1 MENDT
6 NPINGALSTRAGCR
20 VVVAPIPVYFP
31 LGNKR
36 YFYVGDLPPSPGTG
50 VFIPNYINDGAEDGG
65 HGNTTEPEIDED
77 EGVELIGIALYNYI
91 NAGVEDGGHGNTRE
105 PEIEEDEGAH
115 LIGIELYNYINA
127 GAEDGGHGNTMDPEV
142 DEGEGEGE
150 GAHVIGIE
158 RFHLIHFNS

>member
-6 NPINGALSTRAGCR
+6 NPIDGALSTRARCR

-31 LGNKR
+31 LGNNRGWWPWKH
-36 YFYVGDLPPSPGTG
+36 
-50 VFIPNYINDGAEDGG
+50 E
-65 HGNTTEPEIDED
+65 EPEIEED
-77 EGVELIGIALYNYI
+77 EGAHLIGIELYNYI
-91 NAGVEDGGHGNTRE
+91 NAGVENGGHGNTRE

-127 GAEDGGHGNTMDPEV
+127 GAEDGGHGNTTDPEV
-142 DEGEGEGE
+142 DKGE

-158 RFHLIHFNS
+158 PFHLIHFNN

>member
-6 NPINGALSTRAGCR
+6 NPIDGALSTRARCR

-31 LGNKR
+31 LGNNR
-36 YFYVGDLPPSPGTG
+36 YFHVGDLPPSRGTG
-50 VFIPNYINDGAEDGG
+50 VFIPNYINAGAED
-65 HGNTTEPEIDED
+65 EED
-77 EGVELIGIALYNYI
+77 EGAHLIGIELYNYI
-91 NAGVEDGGHGNTRE
+91 NAGVENGGHGNTRE

-127 GAEDGGHGNTMDPEV
+127 GAEDGGHGNTTDPEV
-142 DEGEGEGE
+142 DKGE

-158 RFHLIHFNS
+158 PFHLIHFNN